1 MNTRGSRATIEI
13 LLVEDN
19 DGDARLIEELL
30 GEVHTFDAHVVRAT
44 RIKGAI
50 EQLRESAF
58 DVVLLDLTLPD
69 ARGIDCVA
77 KLHAVSS
84 SAPIVVLTGVDDENL
99 ALDAMGVGAEDYL
112 VKGQASGAMIARAV
126 RYAIQR
132 KRAED
137 NLKRLVHEQVARAQ
151 AEASE
156 RRARFLAE
164 LGRGLAMTLDWDATL
179 SSAAK
184 AVVPTLAD
192 IAMVD
197 VLDDGGEIQRVASA
211 AAYPNEV
218 ALASALMEFAPRYD
232 SESDPISRA
241 MRTATPVMVSEVAS
255 ASDLGFSRGAPHDAL
270 VRRIEPRSVL
280 VLPLVARG
288 RTLGTL
294 TLAHTLSGRRFT
306 PDELPF
312 ADEVATRIALAV
324 DNAKLLR
331 GREDML
337 SVVSHDLRNP
347 LNVIGF
353 VTASLKRS
361 AVTEEQKQGYVAK
374 LRRAA
379 DRMNRLIQDLLDVSR
394 MEGGILPV
402 ERTVQPAAPIVAEV
416 LEMMRPLAEEKK
428 LFITGEADH
437 GLPMLAVDRERV
449 LQIFSNLVGNAI
461 KFTPAG
467 GAITVSAH
475 ADGSDVH
482 FVVAD
487 SGPGIA
493 KENLVRVFDRFW
505 QAKRQDRQGA
515 GLGLAI
521 AKGLVFAHDGRI
533 WAESV
538 EGEGSTFHVVLP
550 ATPQGA
556 VRAKVTSAEA
566 DAGAP

>member
-1 MNTRGSRATIEI
+1 MSTSSPKAPIEI

-30 GEVHTFDAHVVRAT
+30 GEVPRFDAHVERAT
-44 RIKGAI
+44 RVKGAI
-50 EQLRESAF
+50 EQLRERAF

-69 ARGIDCVA
+69 GSGIESVA
-77 KLHAVSS
+77 KLQAVSS
-84 SAPIVVLTGVDDENL
+84 SVPIVVLTGVDDETL

-137 NLKRLVHEQVARAQ
+137 NLKRLVREQVARGQ

-179 SSAAK
+179 SSAAN

-192 IAMVD
+192 ISIVD
-197 VLDDGGEIQRVASA
+197 VLDDGGEIQRVATA
-211 AAYPNEV
+211 AAYPDEV

-241 MRTATPVMVSEVAS
+241 MRTATPVLVTDVASVSE
-255 ASDLGFSRGAPHDAL
+255 LGFSRGAPHDVL
-270 VRRIEPRSVL
+270 VRQIAPRSVL
-280 VLPLVARG
+280 VLPLLARG

-294 TLAHTLSGRRFT
+294 TLIFTLSERRFA

-361 AVTEEQKQGYVAK
+361 VVTEEQKQGYVDK

-379 DRMNRLIQDLLDVSR
+379 DRMNRLIQDLLDMSR

-402 ERTVQPAAPIVAEV
+402 ERTVQPAAPLVAEV
-416 LEMMRPLAEEKK
+416 LEMMRPLADEKK
-428 LFITGEADH
+428 LFIAGDADH
-437 GLPMLAVDRERV
+437 GLPTLAVDRERV

-461 KFTPAG
+461 KFTPPG

-505 QAKRQDRQGA
+505 QAKRLDRQGA

-521 AKGLVFAHDGRI
+521 AKGLVYAHEGRI

-538 EGEGSTFHVVLP
+538 EGHGATFHVVLP
-550 ATPQGA
+550 AMLHGA
-556 VRAKVTSAEA
+556 VRAKSTPAEA
-566 DAGAP
+566 DTGAA